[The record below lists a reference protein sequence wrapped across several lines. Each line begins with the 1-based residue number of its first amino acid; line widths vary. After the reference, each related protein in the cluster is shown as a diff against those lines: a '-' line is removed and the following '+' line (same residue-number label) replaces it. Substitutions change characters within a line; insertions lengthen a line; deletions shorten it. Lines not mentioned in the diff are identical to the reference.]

1 MPLIWKE
8 RRGEGGRGLVIDELY
23 MGDEI
28 EVETGYTNWDRSD
41 NEFHCTVAGYSENGM
56 VILDARNAVSFD
68 GRNKIQPYFVVD
80 KRTDIE
86 EVGGSRKIP
95 GCYVLWDIVGMDDCG
110 RFILRTERGKKSTE
124 RQKTP

>member
-1 MPLIWKE
+1 M
-8 RRGEGGRGLVIDELY
+8 VIDELY

-110 RFILRTERGKKSTE
+110 RFILRTERRKKSTK